1 MINELQR
8 DFASDFLLRQM
19 DRVLFQSTR
28 AVKSRDEESIH
39 DLRVAIRR
47 LIQGL
52 AVFRPSFTSKKPRKM
67 RKSLKQVL
75 SLAGVVRDYD
85 IALDCIAKIQS
96 PHAERMRETLRAER
110 KKAEAPLAESLKHMV
125 LRKAPRQWRREFEIA
140 NLQRVPGCETV
151 GEGACR
157 ELPRAAQLFFRRG
170 DQAVAT
176 GRTAEQL
183 HQFRLATKKFRYTFE
198 IFAGLYRSV
207 SRAVLE
213 QLKALQQVLG
223 KINDCA
229 STRSLLT
236 RFGAHADV
244 QAALKSRERR
254 KTAQFRQLWTAQ
266 FSPSG
271 EVRQWPQ
278 ILLRPE
284 SLHPSEKPA
293 ARALAPAKAAAA
305 AG

>member
-8 DFASDFLLRQM
+8 DFASNFLLRQI
-19 DRVLFQSTR
+19 DRVVFQSTR
-28 AVKSRDEESIH
+28 AIKSRDEESVH

-52 AVFRPSFTSKKPRKM
+52 AVFRPNFTSKKPRKM

-75 SLAGVVRDYD
+75 SLAGIVRDYD
-85 IALDCIAKIQS
+85 IALDCIAKLQS
-96 PHAERMRETLRAER
+96 PHAERIRETLRAER
-110 KKAEAPLAESLKHMV
+110 KKAEAPLVENLKHMV
-125 LRKAPRQWRREFEIA
+125 LRKAPRQWRREFEIV
-140 NLQRVPGCETV
+140 NLQQVPGCETV
-151 GEGACR
+151 GDAARR
-157 ELPRAAQLFFRRG
+157 ELPRTAQLFFRRG
-170 DQAVAT
+170 DQAVAA

-183 HQFRLATKKFRYTFE
+183 HQFRLAAKKFRYTFE
-198 IFAGLYRSV
+198 IFAGVYRSV
-207 SRAVLE
+207 SRSLLE
-213 QLKALQQVLG
+213 QLKTLQQALG

-236 RFGAHADV
+236 RFDAHADI

-266 FSPSG
+266 FASSQDF
-271 EVRQWPQ
+271 RQWPQ

-293 ARALAPAKAAAA
+293 GRASAPAKAAVA

>member
-8 DFASDFLLRQM
+8 DFASNFLLRQI
-19 DRVLFQSTR
+19 DRVVFQSTR
-28 AVKSRDEESIH
+28 AIKSRDEESVH

-52 AVFRPSFTSKKPRKM
+52 AVFRPNFTSKKPRKM
-67 RKSLKQVL
+67 RKCLKQVL

-85 IALDCIAKIQS
+85 IALDCIAKLQS
-96 PHAERMRETLRAER
+96 PHAERIRETLRAER
-110 KKAEAPLAESLKHMV
+110 KKAEAPLVENLKHMV
-125 LRKAPRQWRREFEIA
+125 LRKASRQWRREFELV
-140 NLQRVPGCETV
+140 NLQQVPGCETV
-151 GEGACR
+151 GDAARR
-157 ELPRAAQLFFRRG
+157 ELPRTAQLFFRRG
-170 DQAVAT
+170 DQAVAA

-183 HQFRLATKKFRYTFE
+183 HQFRLAAKKFRYTFE
-198 IFAGLYRSV
+198 IFAGVYRSV
-207 SRAVLE
+207 SRSVLE
-213 QLKALQQVLG
+213 QLKTLQQALG

-236 RFGAHADV
+236 RFGAHADI

-254 KTAQFRQLWTAQ
+254 KTAQFRQLWAAQ
-266 FSPSG
+266 FATSRD
-271 EVRQWPQ
+271 VRQWPQ

-293 ARALAPAKAAAA
+293 GRAPAAAKAAVA

>member
-8 DFASDFLLRQM
+8 DFASNFFLRQI
-19 DRVLFQSTR
+19 DRVVFQSMR
-28 AVKSRDEESIH
+28 AIKIRDEESIH

-52 AVFRPSFTSKKPRKM
+52 SVFRPSFTSKKPRKM

-96 PHAERMRETLRAER
+96 PHAEQIRETLRAER
-110 KKAEAPLAESLKHMV
+110 KKAEAPLVDNLKRVV
-125 LRKAPRQWRREFEIA
+125 LRKASRQWRRELEIA
-140 NLQRVPGCETV
+140 NLQQVPGCETV
-151 GEGACR
+151 GDAARR
-157 ELPRAAQLFFRRG
+157 ELPRTAQLFFRRG
-170 DQAVAT
+170 DRAVAA

-183 HQFRLATKKFRYTFE
+183 HQFRLAAKKFRYTFE

-207 SRAVLE
+207 SRSLLG
-213 QLKALQQVLG
+213 QLKALQQTLG

-229 STRSLLT
+229 STRSLLA
-236 RFGAHADV
+236 RFEAHADI

-254 KTAQFRQLWTAQ
+254 KTAQFRHLWTAQ
-266 FSPSG
+266 FASSR

-278 ILLRPE
+278 ILLCPE
-284 SLHPSEKPA
+284 PLHPAEKPA
-293 ARALAPAKAAAA
+293 GRAPTPTKAAVA